1 MRHSV
6 LATALS
12 MMLGGAALAAPKSP
26 AGTSQGQQPAQPT
39 QAAPPSA
46 QSSTQT
52 PGMQPV
58 DVFFKTDSA
67 QLNLNADARL
77 QQLASW
83 ARCNPTASIIL
94 EGHADPTG
102 GQAHNVKLSGQRAA
116 VVRQRL
122 IQLGVPSDHIVV
134 IVYGKNGARGE
145 TYAARRRVTA
155 RAIQRPIDSSDL
167 SG

>member
-1 MRHSV
+1 MRLSV

-12 MMLGGAALAAPKSP
+12 MLLGGAALATPNTP
-26 AGTSQGQQPAQPT
+26 TGTSQGQQPAQPM

-46 QSSTQT
+46 QSSTQMGGT
-52 PGMQPV
+52 QPV

-67 QLNLNADARL
+67 QLNTDADANL

-83 ARCNPTASIIL
+83 ARCNPTASIVL

-102 GQAHNVKLSGQRAA
+102 SQPYNVKLSGQRAA

-134 IVYGKNGARGE
+134 VVYGKNGATGQ
-145 TYAARRRVTA
+145 TYAQRRRVTV
-155 RAIQRPIDSSDL
+155 RPMQRPIGATDL

>member
-1 MRHSV
+1 MRTSV

-12 MMLGGAALAAPKSP
+12 MLLGGAALAAPNSP
-26 AGTSQGQQPAQPT
+26 SATPQGPKPAQPT

-46 QSSTQT
+46 QSSTRMR
-52 PGMQPV
+52 GAQPV
-58 DVFFKTDSA
+58 DVFFQTDSV
-67 QLNLNADARL
+67 QLNANADASL

-83 ARCNPTASIIL
+83 ARCNPTASIVL
-94 EGHADPTG
+94 EGHADPRG
-102 GQAHNVKLSGQRAA
+102 GQPYNIQLSGQRAA

-134 IVYGKNGARGE
+134 VVYGENGTKGE
-145 TYAARRRVTA
+145 TYAARRRVTV
-155 RAIQRPIDSSDL
+155 RALQRPIDATDL